1 MDGWLDG
8 WRWAGQHFCNEYIL
22 LLSDF
27 VWKTSFFIARPG
39 WRSDLLSE
47 IFGEKWRNYRGA
59 KERWCFWV
67 SETIRGCALLELIA
81 QCLISACANDPLGA
95 GKNTSGIWVLLL
107 LSVWIHMK
115 FQCHFAASSPSFFL
129 EAVPWLSI
137 QLITKPVMTSAL

>member
-1 MDGWLDG
+1 MDGWMDG
-8 WRWAGQHFCNEYIL
+8 WRWAGQQFCNEYIL

-27 VWKTSFFIARPG
+27 VWKTSFSIARPG

-81 QCLISACANDPLGA
+81 QCLISACANDPLGG

-107 LSVWIHMK
+107 LSHEISVS
-115 FQCHFAASSPSFFL
+115 FCSFFSL
-129 EAVPWLSI
+129 ILSGGCTLAFQDFFI
-137 QLITKPVMTSAL
+137 QLITKPVVTSAL